1 MKPNKIAQNLKQNKR
16 ADTIV
21 KGTLQRSRRS
31 SVQKEPTEINAL
43 VDEYLRLANHGQW
56 QKTNRSMQ

>member
-1 MKPNKIAQNLKQNKR
+1 
-16 ADTIV
+16 
-21 KGTLQRSRRS
+21 LQRSRRS